1 MSSRSYDEDELLLV
15 GPAAELVGVHPDTLR
30 RWAAAGRVPVL
41 RTPTNQRRFLVR
53 DLRALI
59 KPENTIPQP
68 RGGDADDPTRALPPA
83 TAERG
88 AA

>member
-1 MSSRSYDEDELLLV
+1 MSSDRYSEDDLLLV
-15 GPAAELVGVHPDTLR
+15 GPAAELLGVHPDTLR
-30 RWAAAGRVPVL
+30 RWAAAGRVPVS
-41 RTPTNQRRFLVR
+41 RTPTNQRRFLVK

-59 KPENTIPQP
+59 QPEH
-68 RGGDADDPTRALPPA
+68 REGGDADDRRAALPA

>member
-1 MSSRSYDEDELLLV
+1 MPDTHGYEDDETLLV

-59 KPENTIPQP
+59 RPENTEP
-68 RGGDADDPTRALPPA
+68 RGGDADDPRSSAPPA
-83 TAERG
+83 AAERG